1 MKPAGFLCN
10 IDNLGRILIP
20 APIRKTFEINGGD
33 TFEVFTD
40 EDGIMLKNTVLFV
53 YSAAVLIILR
63 ALRGR
68 WSAKS
73 VSKAISPG

>member
-40 EDGIMLKNTVLFV
+40 EDGIMLKK
-53 YSAAVLIILR
+53 YSPVCIFC
-63 ALRGR
+63 G
-68 WSAKS
+68 SADNIKD
-73 VSKAISPG
+73 